1 MGAPEWIL
9 AALVTLGAL
18 PLLTGCYQFM
28 LAGAH
33 CLRRRRRAPPPAM
46 PPRVAVIVPAW
57 NEASVLG
64 RTLDQLMRLEYPP
77 ELLRAYVV
85 DDGSDDGTPELIDAK
100 AAQYPGRVV
109 NLRRENGGQGKAH
122 TINHGLRQIQAEDW
136 YEAVLVIDA
145 DVIFT
150 PGSLRRMTCHF
161 GDPEIGAVTAY
172 IKEGS
177 RPSNYMNRFIAF
189 EYITAQAGA
198 RRAQNVLGV
207 QACLAGGAQ
216 LITRESLEAVGG
228 VVDTTTLAEDTVT
241 TFRIQ
246 LAGKRVV
253 FEPHAIVWAEEP
265 REVVGL
271 WKQRI
276 RWARGNVQVTLLFRR
291 VWLNRRSGRRLGG
304 VSFALI
310 WFSTTLMPLFMIGSS
325 TGLIGLYAINPA
337 LARHAFVV
345 LWGINALAYAFITAS
360 SFSVDPE
367 TARWTWRE
375 GLAFPGVVSL
385 LIMLHSVVPQLFVV
399 DGAALLRDVGI
410 VPSATLGTALVLFT
424 YLWLSLSMLAAYA
437 VKLLA
442 GSGRLERLVPPL
454 VYIVGY
460 GPLLCAITAAAYVAE
475 LRGAELRWDKT
486 EKIGAVGGFG

>member
-1 MGAPEWIL
+1 
-9 AALVTLGAL
+9 
-18 PLLTGCYQFM
+18 
-28 LAGAH
+28 
-33 CLRRRRRAPPPAM
+33 
-46 PPRVAVIVPAW
+46 VIVPAW

-100 AAQYPGRVV
+100 AAHYSRRVV

-145 DVIFT
+145 DVISP
-150 PGSLRRMTCHF
+150 PGSLRRMTHHF

-216 LITRESLEAVGG
+216 LITRESLDAVGG
-228 VVDTTTLAEDTVT
+228 VVDTTTPAEDTVT

-253 FEPHAIVWAEEP
+253 FEPQAIVWAEEP

-291 VWLNRRSGRRLGG
+291 VWLNRRSGRRLGRDARARLR
-304 VSFALI
+304 VHH
-310 WFSTTLMPLFMIGSS
+310 
-325 TGLIGLYAINPA
+325 GL
-337 LARHAFVV
+337 
-345 LWGINALAYAFITAS
+345 
-360 SFSVDPE
+360 E
-367 TARWTWRE
+367 
-375 GLAFPGVVSL
+375 L
-385 LIMLHSVVPQLFVV
+385 LGRPR
-399 DGAALLRDVGI
+399 DGALDVARGPRLPRGGEPADHAALEEQRREQP
-410 VPSATLGTALVLFT
+410 PSAGCSSAN
-424 YLWLSLSMLAAYA
+424 WSSC
-437 VKLLA
+437 
-442 GSGRLERLVPPL
+442 S
-454 VYIVGY
+454 
-460 GPLLCAITAAAYVAE
+460 
-475 LRGAELRWDKT
+475 
-486 EKIGAVGGFG
+486 